1 MIRPN
6 DTNSALPLNIYDDEL
21 TEDMKALPTPRPIN
35 ETTPMTYVIYKAQ
48 LISIFSQ
55 IVDAVQA
62 LHPTSYEEA
71 MKLDHKLREIHGNIP
86 TVFQMRPIEESL
98 RDPAALVMQR
108 YILDLLFLKSQ
119 CVLHRKYICPSR
131 ESTRYVYSR
140 RTSVDNAME
149 MLRHQA
155 TLHNESRPGGRL
167 SNVKWFI
174 SSLTSNDFLLAAMI
188 VALDLYHSAELE
200 RTGRRASN
208 DVYDW
213 THERRA
219 SMLSA
224 LELSRSIWDTLS
236 EQSLEALKA
245 NGLLTAMLSRLQEH
259 EAKIR
264 QQISQGFTPPSRF
277 SQNGVNG
284 DDTKLAPE
292 HSAAMTLGMLSTG
305 ALTPDATNMF
315 AQYPNPAGPPNGV
328 ATSTGLTPQPQQYL
342 SAADN
347 GPVAAPSPFSSLFGG
362 QGFLGMEVPGNNI
375 DWVCILT
382 ILRQAIS
389 RVLLT
394 H

>member
-21 TEDMKALPTPRPIN
+21 TEDMKALPASRPMN

-55 IVDAVQA
+55 IVDTVQT

-71 MKLDHKLREIHGNIP
+71 MKLDHKLREIHSNIP
-86 TVFQMRPIEESL
+86 TVFKMRPIEESL

-108 YILDLLFLKSQ
+108 FILDLLFLKSQ
-119 CVLHRKYICPSR
+119 CVLHRKFICPSR
-131 ESTRYVYSR
+131 DSTRYVYSR
-140 RTSVDNAME
+140 RTCVDNAME

-174 SSLTSNDFLLAAMI
+174 SSLTTNDFLLAAMI

-200 RTGRRASN
+200 RAGRRASN
-208 DVYDW
+208 DAYDW

-219 SMLSA
+219 SMLAA

-245 NGLLTAMLSRLQEH
+245 NGLLTAMLSKLQEH
-259 EAKIR
+259 EAQVR

-277 SQNGVNG
+277 PQNGANS

-315 AQYPNPAGPPNGV
+315 AQYSNPPGSINGL
-328 ATSTGLTPQPQQYL
+328 TLSTGLAPQPQHFL
-342 SAADN
+342 GAADN
-347 GPVAAPSPFSSLFGG
+347 GPVSAPSPFSSLFGG
-362 QGFLGMEVPGNNI
+362 QGLLGMDVPGNNI
-375 DWVCILT
+375 DWVSITT
-382 ILRQAIS
+382 ISLKS
-389 RVLLT
+389 KMV
-394 H
+394 